1 MQFIP
6 LFFICLKMYSFM
18 NYREIAYFLHQVE
31 QILEH
36 RRKNPGSKQVIYMD
50 KTSLRFF
57 FFLGVDI
64 FFLLYCIYLMS
75 DQATWHPG
83 FFLITLSILEAVAM
97 RARISGTYV
106 VDKLGFVYG
115 QLWFRYVM
123 SASTLFIL
131 LKLFKND

>member
-1 MQFIP
+1 MQYIP

-18 NYREIAYFLHQVE
+18 NYREIAYFLHQVS

-50 KTSLRFF
+50 KTGLRFF

-64 FFLLYCIYLMS
+64 FFLLYCLYLMM
-75 DQATWHPG
+75 DDATWHPA
-83 FFLITLSILEAVAM
+83 FFLLSLSILETFAL
-97 RARISGTYV
+97 RARIAGTYV
-106 VDKLGFVYG
+106 VDQLGFVYG

-123 SASTLFIL
+123 CAGNLYVL
-131 LKLFKND
+131 LKLFKAD

>member
-31 QILEH
+31 QILNH
-36 RRKNPGSKQVIYMD
+36 RRENPGSKQIIYMD

-64 FFLLYCIYLMS
+64 FFLLYCIYLMC
-75 DQATWHPG
+75 DEATWHPG
-83 FFLITLSILEAVAM
+83 FFLLTLSILETVGL
-97 RARISGTYV
+97 RARIYGTYV
-106 VDKLGFVYG
+106 IDKLGFVYG

-123 SASTLFIL
+123 SAGTLYVL

>member
-1 MQFIP
+1 
-6 LFFICLKMYSFM
+6 M

-31 QILEH
+31 QILNH
-36 RRKNPGSKQVIYMD
+36 RRKNPDSKQIIYMD

-64 FFLLYCIYLMS
+64 FFLLYCIYLMC
-75 DQATWHPG
+75 DEATWHPG
-83 FFLITLSILEAVAM
+83 FFLLTLSILETVGL
-97 RARISGTYV
+97 RARIYGTYV
-106 VDKLGFVYG
+106 VDQLGFVYG

-123 SASTLFIL
+123 SAGTLYVL